1 MIEIRD
7 GFFETNSSSCHVF
20 IYHTNQNVSFP
31 KVVTLTP
38 NSYDNP
44 LDILFNDYYGWFDY
58 DSSGF
63 ASDICKFLGKLK
75 KAGIKTVKCSDK
87 RIVNLFNDAEPYGDI
102 SGMPYIISGDVKVDT
117 MEDYLVDADK
127 IKEDHGDDASYFAI
141 RLS

>member
-44 LDILFNDYYGWFDY
+44 LNILFNDYYCWY
-58 DSSGF
+58 DFSSDF
-63 ASDICKFLGKLK
+63 VDDMSRFLGKLK

-87 RIVNLFNDAEPYGDI
+87 KIVDLFNSTEPFGDI
-102 SGMPYIISGDVKVDT
+102 SGLPYIISGDVTVET
-117 MEDYLVDADK
+117 MEDYLVDSDK
-127 IKEDHGDDASYFAI
+127 IKEDHGDDASYFSI